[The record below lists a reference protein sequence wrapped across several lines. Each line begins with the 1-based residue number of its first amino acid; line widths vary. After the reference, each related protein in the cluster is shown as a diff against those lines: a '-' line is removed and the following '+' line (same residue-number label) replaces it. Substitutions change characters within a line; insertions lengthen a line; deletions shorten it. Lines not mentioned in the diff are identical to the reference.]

1 MTTTSPETACL
12 HCGKSIE
19 PNPTSTTG
27 RWLHLDGRY
36 YCEGGYAKTCAEPVV
51 LPPEIEELLATEPD
65 DTEDEDPTECIEVP
79 ADFFA
84 VFEVD
89 QHSASFYGLFESDD
103 AAFGAIGRWIVAGGY
118 AGKFKVLP
126 LAVGTPL
133 DEITAQSDWL
143 EP

>member
-1 MTTTSPETACL
+1 MSTCL

-27 RWLHLDGRY
+27 SWLHLDGRY
-36 YCEGGYAKTCAEPVV
+36 YCEGGYAKTCAEPAV
-51 LPPEIEELLATEPD
+51 LPPEVEELLT
-65 DTEDEDPTECIEVP
+65 TEDSDGDTPEGTTVP
-79 ADFFA
+79 ADFYA

-103 AAFGAIGRWIVAGGY
+103 AAFGAIGRFVVAGGF
-118 AGKFKVLP
+118 GPKLKVLP
-126 LAVGTPL
+126 VAVGYPL
-133 DEITAQSDWL
+133 SEVTAQSDWL